1 MILEQQYGSGGETEN
16 YLSCYNSR
24 NICHSEERF
33 SVLESP
39 SYALLD
45 DIFGRLK
52 LENFYNPFLWRHQIW
67 CHNMIF
73 WHRFSL
79 QMIKTP
85 IQGSV
90 QSFGRKS
97 SKSAN
102 LPLMT
107 HFGALWPHCVQT
119 FSKFKTVNCMP
130 IVQFRSHHDR
140 WIQGLTMHLYRVSL
154 NLKKISINTGEKV
167 TQIWKLNNTRSCKL
181 VIFSLEFVNILL

>member
-1 MILEQQYGSGGETEN
+1 MNGFAFRGTVWFRGETEN
-16 YLSCYNSR
+16 YLNCYNSR

-52 LENFYNPFLWRHQIW
+52 LENFYNPLLWRHQIW
-67 CHNMIF
+67 RHNMIF

-90 QSFGRKS
+90 QSFVRK
-97 SKSAN
+97 
-102 LPLMT
+102 
-107 HFGALWPHCVQT
+107 
-119 FSKFKTVNCMP
+119 KFK
-130 IVQFRSHHDR
+130 
-140 WIQGLTMHLYRVSL
+140 
-154 NLKKISINTGEKV
+154 E
-167 TQIWKLNNTRSCKL
+167 CKL
-181 VIFSLEFVNILL
+181 ALDDPVWGPLAPLWKWPLKALSEGQNQDGRPSAKIRIELNWKIYFCESLI